1 MQNVYNL
8 LILDE
13 SGSMGS
19 IAEATVSSFNE
30 SVQHIKLESE
40 KHPEQ
45 RQYVS
50 IVIFNSHSIRRILDR
65 APAREASELNQ
76 QTYQPGGMTPLLDAV
91 GESVYHL
98 ERHLANDSA
107 AQVLVTILT
116 DGLENHSREY
126 TYERIQ
132 QTIKRL
138 EKGNWTFTYIGTDHD
153 VFEQSKKMGITKAN
167 VASFHKSDAGIQY
180 FMTEFGRRRSNYYK
194 SLRTDPMLVKRKGFF
209 EEE

>member
-65 APAREASELNQ
+65 APASEAGELNQ

-91 GESVYHL
+91 GESIYHL
-98 ERHLANDSA
+98 ERHLANDSE
-107 AQVLVTILT
+107 AQVLVTVLT
-116 DGLENHSREY
+116 DGLENNSREY
-126 TYERIQ
+126 TYDSIH

-153 VFEQSKKMGITKAN
+153 VFEQSEKMGISKAN
-167 VASFHKSDAGIQY
+167 VAHFPKSAAGVQY
-180 FMTEFGRRRSNYYK
+180 FMDKFGRHRSKYYAA
-194 SLRTDPMLVKRKGFF
+194 LRSEPTSVKRKAFF